1 MGELRNV
8 IVHQHSVVELD
19 PMWKRCS
26 NGELDELF
34 SIVMEEI
41 NRIENNS

>member
-1 MGELRNV
+1 MRNV
-8 IVHQHSVVELD
+8 IVHQYSAVELD
-19 PMWKRCS
+19 PMWKCYS

-41 NRIENNS
+41 NRIEKVG